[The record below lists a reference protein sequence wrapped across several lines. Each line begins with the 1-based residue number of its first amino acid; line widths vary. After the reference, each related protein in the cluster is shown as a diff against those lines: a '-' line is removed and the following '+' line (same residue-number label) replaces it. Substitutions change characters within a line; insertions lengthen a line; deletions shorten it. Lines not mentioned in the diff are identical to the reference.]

1 MDLKTYFESTPG
13 IGVMATANAAG
24 KVNTALYS
32 QPYVVDE
39 TTVIFIMAERLTRE
53 NLKTNPHASFLF
65 LEAKEGYEGIRL
77 YLTKVSE
84 EDNDELV
91 DELCRKCRYTFHTK
105 DVKRYAVYFEVNKV
119 LPLYGS

>member
-1 MDLKTYFESTPG
+1 MNLKTYFENTPG
-13 IGVMATANAAG
+13 IGVMATADAAG

-53 NLKTNPHASFLF
+53 NLRTNPHASFLF
-65 LEAKEGYEGIRL
+65 LEAKEGYEGKRL
-77 YLTKVSE
+77 YLTKKAE
-84 EDNDELV
+84 EDNNELV
-91 DELCRKCRYTFHTK
+91 EELCRKCHYGFHTN
-105 DVKRYAVYFEVNKV
+105 DVKRYVVYFRVDKI

>member
-1 MDLKTYFESTPG
+1 MDLKTYFNDTPG
-13 IGVMATANAAG
+13 IGVMATADAAG
-24 KVNTALYS
+24 NVNTALYS

-53 NLKTNPHASFLF
+53 NLKTNPNASFLF
-65 LEAKEGYEGIRL
+65 LEDQEGYKGIRL
-77 YLTKVSE
+77 YLTKKAE

-91 DELCRKCRYTFHTK
+91 DELCQKCHYGFHTK
-105 DVKRYAVYFEVNKV
+105 DVKRYVVYFTVNKV